1 MKKYVLVIFSF
12 LFSVSYVYSSAEPAT
27 TPGEFNMVDAFLNML
42 FSLGFIVLLLLLA
55 GWFLKR
61 ILKTKMTQANEG
73 SRIKIIERRGLAP
86 KSNVYLLDVG
96 GKGLVVGE
104 SSAGLQTLMEVN
116 LEDIQAKTS
125 LKEER
130 EEPARFSF
138 SQLLQGK
145 LKGGS

>member
-1 MKKYVLVIFSF
+1 MKKYVLAIFSF
-12 LFSVSYVYSSAEPAT
+12 LLSVSYVYPSTEPAT

-86 KSNVYLLDVG
+86 KSNVYLLDVA

-116 LEDIQAKTS
+116 LEDIQAKNS
-125 LKEER
+125 PKEER